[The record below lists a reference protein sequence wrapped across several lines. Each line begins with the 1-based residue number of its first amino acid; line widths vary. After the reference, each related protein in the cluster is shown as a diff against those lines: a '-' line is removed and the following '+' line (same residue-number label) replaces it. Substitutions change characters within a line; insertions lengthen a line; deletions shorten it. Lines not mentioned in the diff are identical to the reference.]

1 MGSTSFQRIIFF
13 LLRGKERKINKDAW
27 RRVFFLVSGDN
38 QPEIGEVGR
47 GRETAPNQTEAAG
60 GETAWILRR
69 RTARS
74 QEGWR
79 PQWRPGLGIPVNN
92 EASSGCHL

>member
-1 MGSTSFQRIIFF
+1 MEAG
-13 LLRGKERKINKDAW
+13 
-27 RRVFFLVSGDN
+27 VFLVSGDN

-60 GETAWILRR
+60 GEIAWIVRR

-74 QEGWR
+74 QEGWGPLLDCGEPENTVEER
-79 PQWRPGLGIPVNN
+79 
-92 EASSGCHL
+92 

>member
-1 MGSTSFQRIIFF
+1 MEAG
-13 LLRGKERKINKDAW
+13 
-27 RRVFFLVSGDN
+27 VFLVSGDN

-47 GRETAPNQTEAAG
+47 GRETAPEAAG